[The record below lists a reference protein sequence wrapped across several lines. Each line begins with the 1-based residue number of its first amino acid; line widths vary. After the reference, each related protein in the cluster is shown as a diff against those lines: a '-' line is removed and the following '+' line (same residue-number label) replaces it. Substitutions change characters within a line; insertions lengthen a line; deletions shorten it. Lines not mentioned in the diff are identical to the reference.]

1 MPSPC
6 NYLHTDVHLSGRSFR
21 RARISITSNG
31 SEAVRHARAK
41 KKGGGKKDDTGGRG
55 RGGER
60 KRGGEEGT
68 RIWPL
73 QLEERGK
80 AEVANPCK
88 EPLYF
93 LKEVLRAPDALPP
106 PGLREKDRRGPRR
119 ITGPPVPSHSLLC
132 RPRVTATRAARFQ
145 HVSTTT
151 AATAMTATWEESRA
165 DPIHLSPFLRRD
177 NGVPS

>member
-1 MPSPC
+1 
-6 NYLHTDVHLSGRSFR
+6 VHLSERSFR
-21 RARISITSNG
+21 VSSQSSRTTPKA
-31 SEAVRHARAK
+31 ARHARK
-41 KKGGGKKDDTGGRG
+41 KKKKK
-55 RGGER
+55 
-60 KRGGEEGT
+60 KRLGSGCKNEAEEKEGT

-93 LKEVLRAPDALPP
+93 LKEVLRAPDALSPARP
-106 PGLREKDRRGPRR
+106 DPVRKDRSGP
-119 ITGPPVPSHSLLC
+119 HSRVRSSLFFLSLC

-151 AATAMTATWEESRA
+151 TTTTATWEGSRVRGRRV
-165 DPIHLSPFLRRD
+165 DPIHYLSSFLRRG
-177 NGVPS
+177 NGGPAGI